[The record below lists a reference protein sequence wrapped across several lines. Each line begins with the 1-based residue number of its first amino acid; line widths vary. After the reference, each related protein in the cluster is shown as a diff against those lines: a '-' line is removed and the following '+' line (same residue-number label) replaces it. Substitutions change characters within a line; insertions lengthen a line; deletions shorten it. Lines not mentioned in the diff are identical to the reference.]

1 MLMFYTSVVS
11 DMVSSMW
18 ELFVALFRG
27 GERTDDDDDARF
39 VPSPLDLSV
48 RVAHGGGDDE
58 AARELSTISEQ
69 AHELE
74 ERQRDH

>member
-1 MLMFYTSVVS
+1 MA
-11 DMVSSMW
+11 SSIG

-27 GERTDDDDDARF
+27 GENTDDDDDARF

-58 AARELSTISEQ
+58 AVRELSKINEQ
-69 AHELE
+69 A
-74 ERQRDH
+74 